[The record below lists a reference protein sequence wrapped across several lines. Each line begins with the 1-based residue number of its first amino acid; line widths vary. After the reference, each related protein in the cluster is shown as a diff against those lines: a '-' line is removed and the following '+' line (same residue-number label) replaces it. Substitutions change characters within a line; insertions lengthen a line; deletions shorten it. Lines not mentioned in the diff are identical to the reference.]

1 MDSLNTLVADQEE
14 WNEGLSELE
23 MEYEKL
29 QEQVLRVRRLATR
42 LQLYKEDRELE
53 CYLDQLENA
62 RVALL

>member
-1 MDSLNTLVADQEE
+1 MNTLNTLVANQEE
-14 WNEGLSELE
+14 WNEGMSELLV
-23 MEYEKL
+23 EYEEL

>member
-1 MDSLNTLVADQEE
+1 MDSLNTLVTNQEE
-14 WNEGLSELE
+14 WNEGFRELE

-53 CYLDQLENA
+53 CYLDQLENT